1 VLNGGGLLVFDSSAC
16 LLNIVKSLVVIIIA
30 IGQNIAFHSRDCV
43 AVGSFRPPDSQVS
56 YILHTSFP
64 CTGTDKYS

>member
-1 VLNGGGLLVFDSSAC
+1 
-16 LLNIVKSLVVIIIA
+16 LNIVKSLVVVIIA